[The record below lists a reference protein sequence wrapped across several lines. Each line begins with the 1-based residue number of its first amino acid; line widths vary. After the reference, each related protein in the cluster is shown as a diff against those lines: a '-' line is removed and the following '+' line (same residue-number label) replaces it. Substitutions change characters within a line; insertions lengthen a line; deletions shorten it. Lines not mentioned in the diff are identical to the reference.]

1 MNFNN
6 VITLK
11 TINSWIS
18 FSLVSGEH

>member
-6 VITLK
+6 VIILK